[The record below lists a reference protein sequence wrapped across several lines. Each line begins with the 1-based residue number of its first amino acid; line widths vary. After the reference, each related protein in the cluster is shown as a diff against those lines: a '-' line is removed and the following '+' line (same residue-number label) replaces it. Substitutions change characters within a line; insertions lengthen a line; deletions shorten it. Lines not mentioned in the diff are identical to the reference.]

1 MAKQKKQ
8 TVETS
13 APVQV
18 ETSAPAPAPV
28 VIERTVEDGMETI
41 VTRNPAPGI
50 SQEIVYVP
58 VQAAPAPVQAE
69 ADDKVEAEAKRV
81 ADVLT
86 RAAQELKEGTK
97 EFAKGERAVRL
108 GRLMAGKH
116 YHAYIRLRL
125 SAGLKD
131 RKVAVQA
138 VEGEVAKHANE
149 RTDCNA
155 LIRAYHAYRLLGE
168 EGKVKG
174 ADDHAYGHYRDAWA
188 LLAIPEKM
196 GTGEETYVLP
206 PSLEADCKALYLKAI
221 ETGESRET
229 CVAEA
234 RKLYD
239 RHVANEAAA
248 RRAEAERKAGEKAE
262 AEKAAREALAQKEAA
277 EKEAAA
283 RENAAKHAEQAAQEE
298 KDEAKREELA
308 KKAEAE
314 KAEAEKA
321 RKEANEKA
329 FAEQQAAREKAR
341 ADMESKQAE
350 RLKAEAEAKRKRLEE
365 KRERQN
371 GERPAPKRPE
381 GDDKGGKINPAAFSG
396 HNVKDAAEMLAT
408 LLTAHK
414 DANGVFSHLIAML
427 ASMPG
432 KTFSAEVGAAICAAE
447 DALKAPAKSAAA

>member
-1 MAKQKKQ
+1 MAKAKKAAAA
-8 TVETS
+8 VEAA
-13 APVQV
+13 APVQAA
-18 ETSAPAPAPV
+18 EAEKAA
-28 VIERTVEDGMETI
+28 
-41 VTRNPAPGI
+41 
-50 SQEIVYVP
+50 P
-58 VQAAPAPVQAE
+58 VQAAPVQAEAEAAAPVQAEAE

-188 LLAIPEKM
+188 LLAIPENM
-196 GTGEETYVLP
+196 GTGEETYILP

-283 RENAAKHAEQAAQEE
+283 RENAAKHAEQAAQDE
-298 KDEAKREELA
+298 KDETKREELA

-381 GDDKGGKINPAAFSG
+381 GEDKGAKINPASF
-396 HNVKDAAEMLAT
+396 KDAAPRDLAEMLAH
-408 LLTAHK
+408 LLTANK
-414 DANGVFSHLIAML
+414 APSDTLRAFVSLLCAM
-427 ASMPG
+427 PD
-432 KTFSAEVGAAICAAE
+432 KTFDGAAWELLGAAE
-447 DALKAPAKSAAA
+447 EALTKPAAKSGAAA